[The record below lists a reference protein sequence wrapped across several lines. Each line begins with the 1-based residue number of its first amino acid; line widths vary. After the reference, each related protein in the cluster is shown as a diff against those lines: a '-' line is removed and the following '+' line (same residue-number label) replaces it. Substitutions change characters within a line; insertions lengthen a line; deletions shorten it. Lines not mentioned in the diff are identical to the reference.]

1 MTKIYPVLLAGGSG
15 TRLWPLLRKSYPKQF
30 SKLIEESTQPMLSRI
45 NIGTGTDGTIREL
58 AETVQDIVQFKG
70 NLVFDST
77 KPDGTPRKLI
87 DVSLLSTLGWKSHTS
102 FQDGLLQSYED
113 FVQNYR

>member
-45 NIGTGTDGTIREL
+45 NIGTGTDVTIREL
-58 AETVQDIVQFKG
+58 AETIKNVVGFSGKLD
-70 NLVFDST
+70 FDRS
-77 KPDGTPRKLI
+77 KPDGTPR
-87 DVSLLSTLGWKSHTS
+87 TYGC
-102 FQDGLLQSYED
+102 
-113 FVQNYR
+113 